1 MNHTIRLASNI
12 MVYMWTLLFFTTIAL
27 TRFRNIFWTGIYFY
41 CSVYILTF
49 SFLTTADVASE
60 NTWYKARL
68 FETLGTL
75 IFIII
80 IFLNAFK
87 LYQLSNNKYENAYQ
101 NSIRDYLTQLYNR
114 RYFYLALTK
123 KMQRVSVQKPLS
135 ILLCD
140 IDHFKRINDKY
151 GHFQGDLVIQYVAWV
166 LQDQVRRDDIVAR
179 TGGEEFAL
187 LLPDVGQLQAQLIAE
202 RIRQAIISPGDVSSR
217 VKLPESVTISI
228 GLATTEDPKTV
239 ETELLNR
246 ADDALYLAKKAGRN
260 CVVAWQ
266 KSSCTR

>member
-1 MNHTIRLASNI
+1 MLLSDNSFWDRFLASNI

-41 CSVYILTF
+41 CFVYILTF

-101 NSIRDYLTQLYNR
+101 NSIHDYLTQLYNR
-114 RYFYLALTK
+114 RYFLPCADKKNATGLCAKTIVYLV
-123 KMQRVSVQKPLS
+123 MRHRS
-135 ILLCD
+135 
-140 IDHFKRINDKY
+140 
-151 GHFQGDLVIQYVAWV
+151 FQ
-166 LQDQVRRDDIVAR
+166 
-179 TGGEEFAL
+179 TH
-187 LLPDVGQLQAQLIAE
+187 
-202 RIRQAIISPGDVSSR
+202 
-217 VKLPESVTISI
+217 K
-228 GLATTEDPKTV
+228 
-239 ETELLNR
+239 
-246 ADDALYLAKKAGRN
+246 
-260 CVVAWQ
+260 
-266 KSSCTR
+266 